1 MVGRNM
7 NLSFG
12 LNTIFQDAEFIIEK
26 SDKVGIVGVNGAGKT
41 TLFNILLK
49 KQELDSGKIQ
59 IDKGRIDYLPQEIK
73 FENGSM
79 TVWEYLQEGR
89 PIRKLEEELNQVYEL
104 LATESDQ
111 YEKLLKKMAELQEQL
126 ESYDYYRADDI
137 LKGIV
142 ERMGIKDDLLKTQL
156 EYLSGGEKSKIAFA
170 RVLYANPEVLLL
182 DEPTNHIDVSTRA
195 FIVSYLKNF
204 RGMVLIISHDVEF
217 LNEII
222 NKVLFINKVT
232 HKISVYD
239 GNYTVY
245 KKRYAQEQRLQ
256 EMRILQQEKEIKELS
271 DFVQKAKQASQ
282 TNHHL
287 KRMGQER
294 AERLEKKRAELQVRD
309 KEYRRVKMNIQ
320 PLRESGKIPVEV
332 KDLTFA
338 YPGQKRLYENL
349 SFLLQSKERFLVV
362 GENGVGKSTL
372 LKLLMGIVSPTSGT
386 IKYND
391 KVDIAYYA
399 QELELL
405 EWDKQ
410 IIENVESKHYSDQQ
424 LRTILSNFLFYGDD
438 VFKKVSVLSPGE
450 RARVALC
457 KILLKKANLLILDEP
472 TNHLDPETQAIIG
485 ENFNEYSGT
494 IIVVSHNPS
503 FVEQIGISRMLV
515 LPTGRI
521 ESYSRE
527 LLEHYYKLNSDD
539 MIF

>member
-1 MVGRNM
+1 MIGRNM

-59 IDKGRIDYLPQEIK
+59 IDKGRIDYLPQEIR

-126 ESYDYYRADDI
+126 EIYDYYRADDI

-170 RVLYANPEVLLL
+170 RVLYANPEILLL
-182 DEPTNHIDVSTRA
+182 DEPTNHIDASTRA

-232 HKISVYD
+232 HKISVYE

-309 KEYRRVKMNIQ
+309 REYRRVKMNIQ

-332 KDLTFA
+332 KDLSFA
-338 YPGQKRLYENL
+338 YPSQKYLYENL

-372 LKLLMGIVSPTSGT
+372 LKLLMGIVSPTNGT

-391 KVDIAYYA
+391 KVDVAYYA

-405 EWDKQ
+405 EWEKQ
-410 IIENVESKHYSDQQ
+410 IIENVESKHYSERE

-438 VFKKVSVLSPGE
+438 VFKKVSILSPGE

-472 TNHLDPETQAIIG
+472 TNHLDPDTQAIIG

-527 LLEHYYKLNSDD
+527 LLEHYYQLNSDD
-539 MIF
+539 IIF